1 MKYSVSVAIGIVTG
15 LFGFGASARAV
26 DLTFWTNLTTAA
38 QANVIQK
45 QINECLPQQPGVT
58 VKFETVPFGAMYT
71 RLITALRK
79 DEAPNI
85 MNTIE
90 GAVGFMQAKNGLV
103 PVTDVVDK
111 LDRKDFIAS
120 YLNAVAK
127 DGQVWGLPDWALH
140 QEVWYRK
147 DLFEKAGLAVPKSW
161 DELLKAATALNSAAG
176 SNPQVYGFAVPMGRA
191 LVAPQTYFQILYA
204 AGGTIFDPKTGEY
217 VFGDQKALATKAL
230 QFMIDLY

>member
-1 MKYSVSVAIGIVTG
+1 MPMDRVTQRSANKSRS
-15 LFGFGASARAV
+15 ASALIGGVALIGCLAGAAPAGAV
-26 DLTFWTNLTTAA
+26 EISFWTNLTTAS

-45 QINECLPQQPGVT
+45 QIAECSAKQPGLT
-58 VKFETVPFGAMYT
+58 VKFETVPFGSMYT

-127 DGQVWGLPDWALH
+127 DGQIWGLPDWALH
-140 QEVWYRK
+140 QEVWYRR
-147 DLFEKAGLAVPKSW
+147 DLFE
-161 DELLKAATALNSAAG
+161 
-176 SNPQVYGFAVPMGRA
+176 
-191 LVAPQTYFQILYA
+191 
-204 AGGTIFDPKTGEY
+204 
-217 VFGDQKALATKAL
+217 
-230 QFMIDLY
+230 